1 MLIGV
6 PPLLGWGAV
15 VVQLRGQQ
23 RRYRFKGIAKSPA
36 GNTDGAA
43 TLTVMGREAM
53 VREAMGREAMGR
65 EAMDQSIS
73 CCLRSA

>member
-1 MLIGV
+1 MLIRV

-53 VREAMGREAMGR
+53 GR

>member
-15 VVQLRGQQ
+15 VVQLRDQL
-23 RRYRFKGIAKSPA
+23 RRCRSMGIAKSPF

-43 TLTVMGREAM
+43 TLKAMGREVM
-53 VREAMGREAMGR
+53 GREAMGREAMGR

>member
-43 TLTVMGREAM
+43 TLTVMGLE
-53 VREAMGREAMGR
+53 VMGREAMGR

>member
-43 TLTVMGREAM
+43 TLTVMGRE
-53 VREAMGREAMGR
+53 VMGREAMGR